1 MNASNHGLIFMIKLF
16 NTSFES
22 SLRVLLVLYSINPQA
37 ITVDRITAYDF
48 MTLYGKDFEVTT
60 FNLHGDNSFNFSE
73 LPSKRSSISTGIKEA
88 ALNGMVSV
96 KQTKSGFC
104 YAISELGIKYVE
116 SFSSNYACQYLDTIE
131 KVHHLNKNKTDA
143 ALTTEI
149 NNKAIK
155 NLRR

>member
-1 MNASNHGLIFMIKLF
+1 MIDLF
-16 NTSFES
+16 NTPFES
-22 SLRVLLVLYSINPQA
+22 SLRVLLVLYSIKPLA

-48 MTLYGKDFEVTT
+48 MTIYGKDFDVTS

-73 LPSKRSSISTGIKEA
+73 LPSKRTSISNGIKES
-88 ALNGMVSV
+88 ALNGMITV
-96 KQTKSGFC
+96 KQTNFGFC
-104 YAISELGIKYVE
+104 YAISELGTQYVVA
-116 SFSSNYACQYLDTIE
+116 FSSNYAKQYLEVIK
-131 KVHHLNKNKTDA
+131 KVHHLNKSKTDA

>member
-1 MNASNHGLIFMIKLF
+1 MIDLF

-22 SLRVLLVLYSINPQA
+22 SLRILLVLYSIKPHA

-48 MTLYGKDFEVTT
+48 MTIYGKDFEITD

-73 LPSKRSSISTGIKEA
+73 LPSKRTSISSGIKEA
-88 ALNGMVSV
+88 ALNGMITVR
-96 KQTKSGFC
+96 QTKLGFC
-104 YAISELGIKYVE
+104 YAISKSGAKYVE
-116 SFSSNYACQYLDTIE
+116 SFSSNYARQYLETVR
-131 KVHHLNKNKTDA
+131 KVHNQNAKKTDA